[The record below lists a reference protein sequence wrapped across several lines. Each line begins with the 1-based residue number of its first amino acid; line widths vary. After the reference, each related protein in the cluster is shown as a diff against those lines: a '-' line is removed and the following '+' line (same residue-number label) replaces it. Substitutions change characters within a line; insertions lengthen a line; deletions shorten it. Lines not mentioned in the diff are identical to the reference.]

1 MRSVGTHGKAVLAI
15 ARGYDT
21 AYVLTN
27 VLRGPLS
34 RDGVLQGSGSLKRGR
49 SPASPDLDLGEALVA
64 GRRKRASLPS
74 TASLAADE
82 EPTGNRDPAGDP
94 ADQRPGV
101 FAGLRFVFW
110 VDRFSSK
117 LRAG

>member
-1 MRSVGTHGKAVLAI
+1 MTRLSKPLPGD
-15 ARGYDT
+15 DT
-21 AYVLTN
+21 AVNVLGS

-34 RDGVLQGSGSLKRGR
+34 QDGVPQGSGILKRGR
-49 SPASPDLDLGEALVA
+49 SPASPDLDLGEGLVA
-64 GRRKRASLPS
+64 GGRKRASLPLA
-74 TASLAADE
+74 ASLAAAE
-82 EPTGNRDPAGDP
+82 EPAGNGNPA
-94 ADQRPGV
+94 AQRPGV

>member
-1 MRSVGTHGKAVLAI
+1 MARPSKALPGA
-15 ARGYDT
+15 DT

-27 VLRGPLS
+27 VLSGPLS
-34 RDGVLQGSGSLKRGR
+34 RDVPQGNGSLKRGR
-49 SPASPDLDLGEALVA
+49 TPASPDLDLGEALVA
-64 GRRKRASLPS
+64 GRHKRASLPLA
-74 TASLAADE
+74 ASLAADE
-82 EPTGNRDPAGDP
+82 EPAGDGYP
-94 ADQRPGV
+94 AAQRPGV